1 MQKKIKTKINSAER
15 LTREEGLWLLQNASL
30 LDLAELAE
38 TVRYRLNPKR
48 RVTFVIDSNPN
59 YTNICNVD
67 CIFCAFYRHEGDK
80 DAYTYSVDQMITRF
94 KAAAKRGV
102 RTVLLQGGVNPA
114 IPFEY
119 YTEMVRR
126 TREEVPEIHPHFF
139 STSEIIGMANVSSLS
154 IPQVLSR
161 LKEAGLN
168 SIPGG
173 GAEILS
179 DKVKKKI
186 SNKKGT
192 TADWLNVMR
201 EAHKL
206 GYKTTATMMYGHLE
220 KDEDIIEHLSVI
232 RDLQDEYHGFTA
244 YIPWSFKP
252 GNTPLEKII
261 PTYATGTRY
270 LQMIAIARIFLDNFP
285 HIQASWFSEGKKIGQ
300 IALNF
305 GADDFGGVLEEENVH
320 ASANFVHT
328 TSVKETVD
336 LIRSAGYTPA
346 ERTTLYDIIAEYG
359 EGEYPAAAI
368 DTARLDVHFGA
379 SEILT
384 SLPIIRSQTSEIV

>member
-1 MQKKIKTKINSAER
+1 MLDTIRQKISNSER
-15 LTREEGLWLLQNASL
+15 LSSEEGLWLLKNGSL

-38 TVRYRLNPKR
+38 TVRYRLNPTR

-59 YTNICNVD
+59 YTNVCNID
-67 CIFCAFYRHEGDK
+67 CIFCAFYRHAGDA
-80 DAYTYSVDQMITRF
+80 DAYTYTVDEMITRF

-102 RTVLLQGGVNPA
+102 RTVLLQGGVNA
-114 IPFEY
+114 DIPFEY
-119 YTEMVRR
+119 YKDMVRR
-126 TREEVPEIHPHFF
+126 TRKEVPEIHPHFF
-139 STSEIIGMANVSSLS
+139 STSEIIGMSEVSGLP
-154 IPQVLSR
+154 IPQVLKE

-179 DKVKKKI
+179 DRVKKKI
-186 SNKKGT
+186 SNRKGT

-232 RDLQDEYHGFTA
+232 RDLQDEYQGFTA

-346 ERTTLYDIIAEYG
+346 ERTTLYDIVAEYS
-359 EGEYPAAAI
+359 EGEYPAAVI
-368 DTARLDVHFGA
+368 DVARLDVHLGA

-384 SLPIIRSQTSEIV
+384 SLPILQD

>member
-1 MQKKIKTKINSAER
+1 MLENIKFKIQNATR

-38 TVRYRLNPKR
+38 TVRYRWNPKR

-59 YTNICNVD
+59 YTNICNID
-67 CIFCAFYRHEGDK
+67 CIFCAFYRHEGDE
-80 DAYTYSVDQMITRF
+80 DTYTYTVDEMIARF
-94 KAAAKRGV
+94 KAAEKRGV

-119 YTEMVRR
+119 YLEMVKR

-139 STSEIIGMANVSSLS
+139 STSEILGMANVSSLTV
-154 IPQVLSR
+154 PEVLAK

-179 DKVKKKI
+179 DQVKKKI
-186 SNKKGT
+186 SNRKGT
-192 TADWLNVMR
+192 SADWLSVMR

-232 RDLQDEYHGFTA
+232 RDLQDEYGGFTA

-261 PTYATGTRY
+261 PHYATGTRY

-300 IALNF
+300 IALSF

-359 EGEYPAAAI
+359 DGEYPAAAI
-368 DTARLDVHFGA
+368 SSARLDHHLEGT
-379 SEILT
+379 ELLT
-384 SLPIIRSQTSEIV
+384 SLPVVEA